1 MWVFMAWI
9 GANLSFYVLVTFL
22 RTWYMQS
29 NDLNRPLE
37 TRSRYSMP
45 LELYIA
51 GVVIKYFDTKFD
63 GT

>member
-1 MWVFMAWI
+1 
-9 GANLSFYVLVTFL
+9 
-22 RTWYMQS
+22 MQS

-37 TRSRYSMP
+37 IRSRHSMP

-51 GVVIKYFDTKFD
+51 GVVIKCFDTKFD